1 METKFWPLAKND
13 TQKTK
18 KEKFDLREKKIDPSE
33 KISTHDKKTLT
44 HEKKIRLMRE
54 RLENV

>member
-18 KEKFDLREKKIDPSE
+18 KEKFDLREKKFDPSE
-33 KISTHDKKTLT
+33 KISTHDKKNFDPRKKNST
-44 HEKKIRLMRE
+44 HEGKT
-54 RLENV
+54 